1 MRIKNAA
8 SLHGITIE
16 DVDVIRGGSLYV
28 FGRLEGNVMIR
39 DHATV
44 TIFGTVTG
52 NVLVEPTASVH
63 VFGEVEGMIAG
74 TGAIR
79 LPETYSSGRAQIT

>member
-8 SLHGITIE
+8 SLHGITSE
-16 DVDVIRGGSLYV
+16 DVDVVRGGSLYV

-52 NVLVEPTASVH
+52 NVLVEATASVQ

-79 LPETYSSGRAQIT
+79 LPDTYGEREAAVH